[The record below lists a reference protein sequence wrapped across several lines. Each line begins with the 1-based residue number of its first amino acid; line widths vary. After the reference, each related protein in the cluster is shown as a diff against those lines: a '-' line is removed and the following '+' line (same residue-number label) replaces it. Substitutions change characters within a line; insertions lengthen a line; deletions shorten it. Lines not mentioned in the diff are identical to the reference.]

1 MIKIGFFVPDL
12 DSPWR
17 GKREVD
23 PSTIITISILSAIII
38 LVIISIIA
46 TVMVKRRRAS
56 LENARFGL

>member
-1 MIKIGFFVPDL
+1 MSDL

-23 PSTIITISILSAIII
+23 PSTIITISILTTIII

-46 TVMVKRRRAS
+46 TVMVKRRKAS
-56 LENARFGL
+56 LENARFGFIILVKTV

>member
-1 MIKIGFFVPDL
+1 MPDL